1 MTFNDFIKSINKE
14 TCTDEN
20 GYPYYQ
26 MYQLK
31 EAFEAGQKEA
41 AINCVQ
47 YIENQGTIGVSG
59 TKEKVY
65 YVVDDDLKNLRD
77 EFGIEI

>member
-26 MYQLK
+26 TYQLK

-47 YIENQGTIGVSG
+47 YLDREPRDNRGIRHQRES
-59 TKEKVY
+59 
-65 YVVDDDLKNLRD
+65 LLRC
-77 EFGIEI
+77 